1 MNEFN
6 WIKLILTPRGRL
18 LSTIGSEEI
27 LRKAQP
33 IAGNADVPSAPRQR
47 REVFS
52 PFALSAGETSALP
65 ALRLRLTGLAATLS
79 VFIHRGIPI

>member
-18 LSTIGSEEI
+18 LSTIGSEEM
-27 LRKAQP
+27 LGKAQP
-33 IAGNADVPSAPRQR
+33 IAGKPDVSAAPRQR

-52 PFALSAGETSALP
+52 RFALGAGETPALP
-65 ALRLRLTGLAATLS
+65 ASR
-79 VFIHRGIPI
+79 